1 MKKTKKVRFNHNGR
15 EVTAKARERVLKAAK
30 KRGSITHAQARV
42 IGKWDQAWYHL
53 NAMCEAGLLKKGK
66 FNEWRPRK

>member
-1 MKKTKKVRFNHNGR
+1 MAKKIRFTRTNR
-15 EVTAKARERVLKAAK
+15 ETTAKARERILKVAK

-53 NAMCEAGLLKKGK
+53 DAMRRAGLLRRDE
-66 FNEWRPRK
+66 FNVWRPRK